1 VSNVIV
7 FPRAKKGSPA
17 NSIDEILE
25 NVEAA
30 RREQVEMLIDETLS
44 MVFGRCYQEGFD
56 LTHDRCVK
64 TTALVVESLRAALY
78 NTASMSHT
86 LHDVAEKLFLNEAE
100 AAAQTESII
109 INDDDEYED
118 D

>member
-7 FPRAKKGSPA
+7 FPRAKKGAPA

-25 NVEAA
+25 NVEQA

-56 LTHDRCVK
+56 LTDDRCIK
-64 TTALVVESLRAALY
+64 STALVVESLRASLYKTSGLLHALHEVADKMFV
-78 NTASMSHT
+78 NEQEAS
-86 LHDVAEKLFLNEAE
+86 L
-100 AAAQTESII
+100 QTERILDS
-109 INDDDEYED
+109 EQGPESA
-118 D
+118 